1 MTFFFVILT
10 LINNP
15 KMSLQYISDNNGNKT
30 AVIISISDWN
40 KIPQKYK
47 EKIIEPISEISQS
60 ELKEWLIDAEKSP
73 NISIETF
80 NKKWEKKKKE
90 IQKLI
95 V

>member
-80 NKKWEKKKKE
+80 NKKWENKKKE

>member
-1 MTFFFVILT
+1 
-10 LINNP
+10 
-15 KMSLQYISDNNGNKT
+15 MSLQYISDHNGNKT

-47 EKIIEPISEISQS
+47 ENIVELFSEMSQN
-60 ELKEWLIDAEKSP
+60 ELNEWLIEAEKSP
-73 NISIETF
+73 NLSFETF

-95 V
+95 I

>member
-60 ELKEWLIDAEKSP
+60 ELEEWLIDAEKSP

>member
-47 EKIIEPISEISQS
+47 EKI
-60 ELKEWLIDAEKSP
+60 K
-73 NISIETF
+73 
-80 NKKWEKKKKE
+80 
-90 IQKLI
+90 
-95 V
+95 